1 MTRTVFK
8 LPDSLLQVFFPAIE
22 TAEVNETRWA
32 SLYTLTT
39 FRLFLVLVLV
49 VMFFAADDPGLLG
62 SKQPM
67 MFAWISIAYTFTSI
81 GFSLLRTHV
90 TIPFKQQVYLQVYVD
105 ITAIVLLMHTS
116 GGVGT
121 GLEILLL
128 LIVAVTGLLMEGQ
141 FVMSCALLSS
151 ALVLL
156 EQTYIDFTGSGYS
169 AYSQAGVL
177 CAALFAVAIFTLFLS
192 RHQRASEALAAQKSL
207 ALEKASEL
215 NRQIVQHMEQGIVLV
230 DDEGTIQLFNQGLMQ
245 MMPTP
250 GLVESAS
257 LGNTFPELHSA
268 LERWKAHL
276 DTSAQ
281 LVDIPDTA
289 LELRVRFTA
298 LPTLGTLLVIED
310 NAALSQQ
317 IQQLKLSS
325 LGRLTASIA
334 HQIRNPLG
342 AISHA
347 GQLLGESKA
356 LTDADGRLCQ
366 IVLDNARR
374 MNLIVQ
380 EILQLTRQSHGQPGK
395 MNLVEELK
403 TFIERFSREQQLES
417 TAFELYSTFHP
428 NVDFDAGHLH
438 QILGNLCLNSLYHNS
453 GEAIQLTFVVALAAD
468 DTTVILDIA
477 DNGAGIPTGKKHK
490 VFEPFYTTS
499 HTGTGLGLYIA
510 RELCHFNGA
519 KLSLLTTRQGTCFR
533 MAFAEKSQEAH
544 E

>member
-1 MTRTVFK
+1 M
-8 LPDSLLQVFFPAIE
+8 FFPATE
-22 TAEVNETRWA
+22 TAEVNETSWA

-156 EQTYIDFTGSGYS
+156 EQTYTDFTGSGFS

-245 MMPTP
+245 MMP
-250 GLVESAS
+250 
-257 LGNTFPELHSA
+257 
-268 LERWKAHL
+268 
-276 DTSAQ
+276 
-281 LVDIPDTA
+281 
-289 LELRVRFTA
+289 
-298 LPTLGTLLVIED
+298 
-310 NAALSQQ
+310 
-317 IQQLKLSS
+317 
-325 LGRLTASIA
+325 
-334 HQIRNPLG
+334 
-342 AISHA
+342 
-347 GQLLGESKA
+347 
-356 LTDADGRLCQ
+356 
-366 IVLDNARR
+366 
-374 MNLIVQ
+374 
-380 EILQLTRQSHGQPGK
+380 
-395 MNLVEELK
+395 
-403 TFIERFSREQQLES
+403 
-417 TAFELYSTFHP
+417 
-428 NVDFDAGHLH
+428 
-438 QILGNLCLNSLYHNS
+438 
-453 GEAIQLTFVVALAAD
+453 
-468 DTTVILDIA
+468 
-477 DNGAGIPTGKKHK
+477 
-490 VFEPFYTTS
+490 
-499 HTGTGLGLYIA
+499 
-510 RELCHFNGA
+510 
-519 KLSLLTTRQGTCFR
+519 
-533 MAFAEKSQEAH
+533 
-544 E
+544 